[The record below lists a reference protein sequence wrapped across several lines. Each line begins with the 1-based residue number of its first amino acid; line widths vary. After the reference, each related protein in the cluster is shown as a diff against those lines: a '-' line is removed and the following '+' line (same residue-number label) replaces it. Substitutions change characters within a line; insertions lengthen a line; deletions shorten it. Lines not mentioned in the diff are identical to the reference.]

1 MNDADSPED
10 EEVEATFSC
19 RIDNSKTISE
29 ILTCLCIN
37 RKDHICHIEA
47 SPESI
52 MFVVTGKSKATQA
65 RVNLEAELFDDYTC
79 ETPVRLAL
87 NLNMVLDCLD
97 IFGSS
102 SETTT
107 ATISY
112 SVSHKCVYAML
123 SLLLMRF
130 VLQS

>member
-1 MNDADSPED
+1 MNDDDSPEV
-10 EEVEATFSC
+10 EEEEASFSC

-112 SVSHKCVYAML
+112 SVSNK
-123 SLLLMRF
+123 
-130 VLQS
+130 QI

>member
-1 MNDADSPED
+1 MNDDDSPEV
-10 EEVEATFSC
+10 EEEDASFSC

-52 MFVVTGKSKATQA
+52 MFVMTGKSKATQA
-65 RVNLEAELFDDYTC
+65 RVNIEAELFDDYTC

-112 SVSHKCVYAML
+112 SVSYK
-123 SLLLMRF
+123 
-130 VLQS
+130 QI

>member
-1 MNDADSPED
+1 MNDADSPEN
-10 EEVEATFSC
+10 EEEEATFSC

-112 SVSHKCVYAML
+112 SVSCH
-123 SLLLMRF
+123 
-130 VLQS
+130 